1 MNLQITSSAA
11 PLIQVIVNPPPPIF
25 QLTIQRSGFFSFKAC
40 LGVINLQAYI
50 QPIFF
55 FLYMFG
61 DRIGQTEETILHRLE
76 RPGFNHYLTK
86 GSDLALLCD
95 LRAITLRRCRSFCD
109 RSVQLHT
116 WHFAQ
121 QKKCCFPL
129 MYKSDEHCFVT
140 NLNFCVPI
148 FIIVMQKQCC
158 YECVKCMQVFS
169 PCICLA
175 F

>member
-1 MNLQITSSAA
+1 VNLQIISSAA
-11 PLIQVIVNPPPPIF
+11 PPIQVIVTPPSPLIF
-25 QLTIQRSGFFSFKAC
+25 PLTILGSGFFSFEAC
-40 LGVINLQAYI
+40 LRVINLQAFI

-61 DRIGQTEETILHRLE
+61 DHIGQTEETILHHME

-121 QKKCCFPL
+121 QEKCCFPL
-129 MYKSDEHCFVT
+129 MYKTDEQCFVA

-148 FIIVMQKQCC
+148 IIIVMQK
-158 YECVKCMQVFS
+158 
-169 PCICLA
+169 
-175 F
+175 